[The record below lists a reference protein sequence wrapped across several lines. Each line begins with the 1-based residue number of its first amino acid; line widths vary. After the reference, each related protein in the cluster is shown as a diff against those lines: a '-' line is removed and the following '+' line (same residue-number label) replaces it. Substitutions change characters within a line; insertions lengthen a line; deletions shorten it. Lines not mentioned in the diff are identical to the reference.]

1 MGYEIITRLYLT
13 YEKDNSNKIIETA
26 RKLFEESLKF
36 RKVAESEMI
45 LDVDYEL
52 DEEDLGGLKEY
63 CLSIQGQ
70 VFEEQDEGGFN
81 WER

>member
-1 MGYEIITRLYLT
+1 MGYEIITRIYLT

-26 RKLFEESLKF
+26 RKLFEQSLKF

-70 VFEEQDEGGFN
+70 VFEEQEGGSFN
-81 WER
+81 WEK